1 MENKL
6 KREIINQAK
15 LLLAQLNESN
25 YSLKNVAYWITKHN
39 DLYKL
44 TKVYSESLCQQCKE
58 WEELGLPYDCLQN
71 PDYCMRKPIYFEF
84 INTYEE
90 IQQRITTLQN

>member
-1 MENKL
+1 MEKELEGKINRSLNCLEKL
-6 KREIINQAK
+6 IDNPFTLQKIVYWLYGYNNLYAK
-15 LLLAQLNESN
+15 VRN
-25 YSLKNVAYWITKHN
+25 YSENICKQ
-39 DLYKL
+39 
-44 TKVYSESLCQQCKE
+44 CQE

-90 IQQRITTLQN
+90 IQKRITTLQN